1 MISAL
6 ALHTM
11 RSEHPVIRLI
21 LCSEMAFFIIIFP
34 FTRDS
39 SAITPLLF
47 ILSAGSDPM
56 AGLMKFAEDRGFTGN
71 KFNAIS
77 LGNSGYRM

>member
-1 MISAL
+1 MTQYS
-6 ALHTM
+6 HYMTKTGN
-11 RSEHPVIRLI
+11 VV
-21 LCSEMAFFIIIFP
+21 F
-34 FTRDS
+34 RDS
-39 SAITPLLF
+39 NSTTPLLF

-77 LGNSGYRM
+77 LGKPTSLLHMQ